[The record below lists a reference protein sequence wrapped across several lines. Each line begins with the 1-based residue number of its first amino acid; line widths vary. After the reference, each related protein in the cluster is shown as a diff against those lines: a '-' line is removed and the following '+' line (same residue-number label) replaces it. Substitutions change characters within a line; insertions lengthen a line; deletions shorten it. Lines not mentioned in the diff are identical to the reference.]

1 MTTTQNTM
9 PASQV
14 RAVSALA
21 TLNMFRQAAGKA
33 PLKVWKASRKELDAA
48 IAKAQGDAPIGS
60 KLPDV
65 PAKAVIAKINEQKA
79 QPILDAENLIVK
91 LSADDRKQAWADQ
104 PPRASSF
111 ALKSVAIAK
120 TVTPEQEKI
129 MSANKSQGKK
139 KPSGERA
146 RYDWVEAEIKAK
158 AGKLPIVPDFSANT
172 HRYYRPKLAEV
183 VKMAKAGDVKGLRA
197 FKINGESTSPTAIK
211 RYVKF
216 ALVAIAA
223 GAKG

>member
-21 TLNMFRQAAGKA
+21 TLNMFRQAAGKS

-48 IAKAQGDAPIGS
+48 IAKAQGEAPIGS

-79 QPILDAENLIVK
+79 KPILDPDNCIVK
-91 LSADDRKQAWADQ
+91 LSAEDRKQAWADQ

-120 TVTPEQEKI
+120 SPTPEQEKI
-129 MSANKSQGKK
+129 MAANKSQGKK
-139 KPSGERA
+139 KPVDSRA
-146 RYDWVEAEIKAK
+146 RYDWDAAEVTAK
-158 AGKLPIVPDFSANT
+158 AGKLPAAPDMSAPT
-172 HRYYRPKLAEV
+172 HKHYVTKLADV
-183 VKMAKAGDVKGLRA
+183 VKLAKAGDLKGVQSYKVSDRDD
-197 FKINGESTSPTAIK
+197 GSPLLVK
-211 RYVKF
+211 RYQKLAIV
-216 ALVAIAA
+216 ALK
-223 GAKG
+223 AKG

>member
-79 QPILDAENLIVK
+79 QPILDADNCIVK
-91 LSADDRKQAWADQ
+91 LSAEDRKQAWADQ

-120 TVTPEQEKI
+120 TPTPEQEKI

-146 RYDWVEAEIKAK
+146 RYDWDAAEVTAK
-158 AGKLPIVPDFSANT
+158 AGKLPSPPDMSAPT
-172 HRYYRPKLAEV
+172 HKHYVTKLADV
-183 VKMAKAGDVKGLRA
+183 VKLAKAGDLKGVQSYKVSDRDD
-197 FKINGESTSPTAIK
+197 GSPLLVK
-211 RYVKF
+211 RYQKLAIV
-216 ALVAIAA
+216 ALK
-223 GAKG
+223 AKA